1 MRCAFQRCGGA
12 TLIGGT
18 RCYTVWMNSIKKAGR
33 EPLTRAELQD
43 IQGRLRGSED
53 GRALLWELFRLRAL
67 TLRTH
72 DYLRVNP
79 QSSTAGIMRDA
90 LLRDL
95 NAEPVVQE
103 QPKL

>member
-1 MRCAFQRCGGA
+1 
-12 TLIGGT
+12 
-18 RCYTVWMNSIKKAGR
+18 MNSIKR
-33 EPLTRAELQD
+33 TDRPPLTRAELRD
-43 IQGRLRGSED
+43 IQDRLRGSED

-67 TLRTH
+67 ALRTH

-79 QSSTAGIMRDA
+79 QSSTATIMREA

-95 NAEPVVQE
+95 GAEPVVQE

>member
-1 MRCAFQRCGGA
+1 
-12 TLIGGT
+12 
-18 RCYTVWMNSIKKAGR
+18 MNSIKRTDRA
-33 EPLTRAELQD
+33 PLTRAELLE
-43 IQGRLRGSED
+43 IQERLRGSDD

-72 DYLRVNP
+72 DYLRINP
-79 QSSTAGIMRDA
+79 QSSTAGIMRDS

-95 NAEPVVQE
+95 GAEPVVQE

>member
-1 MRCAFQRCGGA
+1 
-12 TLIGGT
+12 
-18 RCYTVWMNSIKKAGR
+18 MNSIKRTAR
-33 EPLTRAELQD
+33 PPLTRAELRD
-43 IQGRLRGSED
+43 IQDRLRGSED

-67 TLRTH
+67 ALRTH

-79 QSSTAGIMRDA
+79 QSSTATIMREA

-95 NAEPVVQE
+95 GAEPVVQE

>member
-1 MRCAFQRCGGA
+1 
-12 TLIGGT
+12 
-18 RCYTVWMNSIKKAGR
+18 MNSIKRNDRA
-33 EPLTRAELQD
+33 PLTKAELRD

-53 GRALLWELFRLRAL
+53 GRALLCELFRLRSL
-67 TLRTH
+67 PLRTH

-79 QSSTAGIMRDA
+79 QSSTATIMRDA

-95 NAEPVVQE
+95 GAEPVVQE